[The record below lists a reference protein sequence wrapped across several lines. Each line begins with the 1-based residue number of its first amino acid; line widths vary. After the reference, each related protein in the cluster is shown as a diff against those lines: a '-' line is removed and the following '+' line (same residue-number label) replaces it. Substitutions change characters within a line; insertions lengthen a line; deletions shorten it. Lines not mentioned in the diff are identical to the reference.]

1 MRLRIFR
8 VAAGVV
14 VGLPLLGLAIPNV
27 RVSAVEHR
35 DRALTDAAWRGDV
48 WRMRLLRMVGADL
61 TRPCPGNGPPI
72 VAAAWTGQTDVLKY
86 LLDNGVDVNQRDK
99 YGWTALIAA
108 ANEGRSEAVRYLVSR
123 NAKLNTTG
131 DDGSALRRARE
142 KGRQD
147 IASFLE
153 ARGAEDRH
161 GYQADPADQW

>member
-1 MRLRIFR
+1 M
-8 VAAGVV
+8 VC
-14 VGLPLLGLAIPNV
+14 LPLLGLAIPDV

-61 TRPCPGNGPPI
+61 KRPGPGNGPPI
-72 VAAAWTGQTDVLKY
+72 VAAGWMGQTDVLKY

-123 NAKLNTTG
+123 NAKLNMIG
-131 DDGSALRRARE
+131 EDGTALRRARE
-142 KGRQD
+142 KGWQD
-147 IASFLE
+147 VALFLE
-153 ARGAEDRH
+153 ACGAEDRY
-161 GYQADPADQW
+161 GYQAEPADHW